1 MYRMVLWSVALCLA
15 ASGLAACSRSV
26 VAPSSDAGQAVGS
39 APPAALSVT
48 NTLWKL
54 QSFQPSGSASIPV
67 SNPERFTME
76 LQTDGRMSVRADCN
90 RCATGYSISGETLT
104 VGPNA
109 ACTRAAC
116 ASAPFDQQYVSALIG
131 ATTAR
136 VSGDTLECLSPLG
149 ILRFKR

>member
-1 MYRMVLWSVALCLA
+1 MYRMSVATVALLIVGCA
-15 ASGLAACSRSV
+15 TACTRSITSPSADPTPAGP
-26 VAPSSDAGQAVGS
+26 APV
-39 APPAALSVT
+39 PIT
-48 NTLWKL
+48 ITETIWKL
-54 QSFQPSGSASIPV
+54 RSFQPSGSTKVAVP
-67 SNPERFTME
+67 NPESFTLE
-76 LQTDGRMSVRADCN
+76 LRADSKMSVRADCN

-116 ASAPFDQQYVSALIG
+116 SSAPFDQQYVSALIG